1 MARTTYT
8 GTNPAD
14 GASEITP
21 NDSTDLTLVARALYI
36 GGSGDLKINTP
47 NGDTVTFQDIVA
59 GSLLPVR
66 AVRVYATGTTA
77 TNIVALF

>member
-36 GGSGDLKINTP
+36 GAGGDIKVDLP
-47 NGDTVTFQDIVA
+47 NNDTVTFKSV
-59 GSLLPVR
+59 GSGFFPVR
-66 AVRVYATGTTA
+66 VTRVYATGTTA
-77 TNIVALF
+77 SDIIALF